1 MKRFLLTLIL
11 AAALHPTA
19 VPPKVMSAS
28 PVETI
33 TLTTVVLT
41 SQP

>member
-11 AAALHPTA
+11 AAALHPT
-19 VPPKVMSAS
+19 VSPPKVMSAS

-33 TLTTVVLT
+33 TLSTVVFVT
-41 SQP
+41 QP